1 MSAQPMPLTQI
12 RLTIPQGILALC
24 DQAAKRIKGGERV
37 WFGGLRDVLV
47 ETLQASGIPAEL
59 TVVDAA
65 RHFGILNGGKKKR
78 RSERSWEESQASGFA
93 SVRCTHGCWTVAG
106 LRCRAARP

>member
-1 MSAQPMPLTQI
+1 MSVLPMPITRI

-24 DQAAKRIKGGERV
+24 EQAAKRIKGGEAV

-47 ETLQASGIPAEL
+47 KALEESGIPPEL

-65 RHFGILNGGKKKR
+65 RHFGILNAANQNEKKR
-78 RSERSWEESQASGFA
+78 RKRS
-93 SVRCTHGCWTVAG
+93 
-106 LRCRAARP
+106 